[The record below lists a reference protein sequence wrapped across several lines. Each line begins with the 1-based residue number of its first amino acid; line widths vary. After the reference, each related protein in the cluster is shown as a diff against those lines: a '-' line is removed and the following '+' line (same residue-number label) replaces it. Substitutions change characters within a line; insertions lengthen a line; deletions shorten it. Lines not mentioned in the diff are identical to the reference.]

1 VIPYRQPDG
10 RPRIGRREQLL
21 FESAHVRVGLFE
33 ARTNDPH
40 FRFSAVPEEYLLV
53 FPCTSTRIEHA
64 GGRAFVADRNVV
76 TFYNP
81 GAVYHRTAVS
91 ARGDR
96 AHWFALS
103 AELLA
108 GILSAPSGRRGCP
121 AIQPGVMPPG
131 VMRPGVMRKEPQLG
145 FTHGPSDPA
154 SYRLQNE
161 IVRSLVTGAVSPPA
175 VEASVRTLAS
185 RVLAAAD
192 RAASEPSRRA
202 PEADVVLTDRIR
214 ELLARRYAEP
224 LSLGT
229 LAAELECSK
238 SHLCHAFRR
247 VTGTTLHAH
256 RDQLRLRRALLE
268 VAENRGRLTHL
279 GLDLGYS
286 SHSHFTERFRRAF
299 GRPPSGI

>member
-1 VIPYRQPDG
+1 MIPYRQPDG
-10 RPRIGRREQLL
+10 RPRISRCEQLL

-33 ARTNDPH
+33 ARTSDPH

-81 GAVYHRTAVS
+81 GAVYHRTEVS
-91 ARGDR
+91 TRGDR

-103 AELLA
+103 AELLD
-108 GILSAPSGRRGCP
+108 GILSAQSGRG
-121 AIQPGVMPPG
+121 A
-131 VMRPGVMRKEPQLG
+131 RPRTEPRLG

-161 IVRSLVTGAVSPPA
+161 IVRSLATGAASPPA
-175 VEASVRTLAS
+175 VEASVRALAT
-185 RVLAAAD
+185 RVLAAAG
-192 RAASEPSRRA
+192 SGEPRRRA
-202 PEADVVLTDRIR
+202 VAADVALAERAR

-224 LSLGT
+224 LT
-229 LAAELECSK
+229 LDALAEELECST

-268 VAENRGRLTHL
+268 VPESRGRLTHL

-299 GRPPSGI
+299 GQPPSAI